1 MENSTVLEE
10 FKTLE
15 NGSLFIS
22 SNFRKLQ
29 EQFADQYIAI
39 EDNKVLANSLS
50 FDKLTKELLS
60 KNKQLNNVIIEFVPR
75 KGIIVLY

>member
-39 EDNKVLANSLS
+39 EDNKVLANSSS